1 MRVLILGSSGVL
13 GNTLNIFLAKK
24 KKIKLFFISRE
35 KKNNSHYYLKEF
47 SNFKKLEKLVLKI
60 KPNFIIN
67 CLGVTKF
74 HKNYNFTRI
83 TKLLNTD
90 LPRYLSNLCLK
101 KKIHFVHIST
111 DCVFLGN
118 KGNYLDNS
126 KKDAKDLYGL
136 SKKKG
141 EIKNKFS
148 ATLRTSFIG
157 PEAKSR
163 KSLLNWFLSQKNEV
177 NGFNKAF
184 FSGLTSL
191 ELSKIIYK
199 YYIEKTNNYNSI
211 LNVGGYKISKYNLLT
226 IINKIFNKKIKVKKF
241 SDFKIDRSLNS
252 SKFKKLTGYKK
263 VKWVKLINNIKTFM
277 DKNNFKY

>member
-13 GNTLNIFLAKK
+13 GNTLNIFLTKK
-24 KKIKLFFISRE
+24 KKINLFFISR
-35 KKNNSHYYLKEF
+35 KKNDSHYYLEKF

-74 HKNYNFTRI
+74 HKNYKFTRI

-90 LPRYLSNLCLK
+90 LPKKLSNLCLN
-101 KKIHFVHIST
+101 KKIYFVHIST

-136 SKKKG
+136 SKSKG
-141 EIKNKFS
+141 EVKNKYS

-157 PEAKSR
+157 PEVKSR
-163 KSLLNWFLSQKNEV
+163 KSLLNWFLFQKNEV

-199 YYIEKTNNYNSI
+199 YYISKTNNYNSI
-211 LNVGGYKISKYNLLT
+211 LNVSGYKISKYNLLL
-226 IINKIFNKKIKVKKF
+226 IINKIFNKKIKVIKF

-263 VKWVKLINNIKTFM
+263 VKWTKLIRNLKTFM